1 MSVGERIGL
10 YLSQNGIKQSFL
22 AEKTGIPDSIIST
35 IVNKG
40 RKIEVMEY
48 YKICKALNVE
58 MATFIE
64 DEE

>member
-22 AEKTGIPDSIIST
+22 AEKTGIPDSVIST

-58 MATFIE
+58 MATFI